1 MLKKKFILV
10 LIIIIFSIYV
20 VGAIVDYFE
29 FKSVRT
35 SYSKKVI
42 FEFDFSASF
51 DAATIGPGES
61 VYINPYITNNST
73 ELMYVFIRV
82 DMPFIEGDPLYT
94 INVNDDWSLIEQKE
108 GVLVYA
114 YASPNMYVL
123 SPGENTSILANKMTM
138 KNISVVD
145 YSSIEDINVTFTAY
159 AMACNNVGDDPN
171 EAWNIMKELC
181 NID

>member
-1 MLKKKFILV
+1 
-10 LIIIIFSIYV
+10 
-20 VGAIVDYFE
+20 
-29 FKSVRT
+29 
-35 SYSKKVI
+35 
-42 FEFDFSASF
+42 
-51 DAATIGPGES
+51 
-61 VYINPYITNNST
+61 
-73 ELMYVFIRV
+73 MYVFIRV

-94 INVNDDWSLIEQKE
+94 LNVNNDWRLIEQKE
-108 GVLVYA
+108 GALVYA

-138 KNISVVD
+138 KKISVVD

-171 EAWNIMKELC
+171 EAWNIMKALC